1 MAGRD
6 SEPIRRLRAGAASER
21 PIRSQPVLV
30 FMVGLMLI
38 AVPLYLLRRP
48 EFHPIEPVTSP
59 EVRSFGGV
67 IRTEYDAGP
76 SAPEVTLGPLQRVRC
91 GASAADTI
99 GEGSLCDALP
109 LLEAALR
116 QGILGSVDCAPRGGK
131 AGSINYVLEIDF
143 TSNRVNVFAGKSG
156 KWRGARARKAV
167 TCVLRTLPPLAW
179 ADIEHQHQYY
189 AIAILASYPGSAG
202 DGQDDDEAM
211 PTFE

>member
-1 MAGRD
+1 MAGGPRD
-6 SEPIRRLRAGAASER
+6 SEPIRRLRAGGASER

-30 FMVGLMLI
+30 FMVGLMLV

-48 EFHPIEPVTSP
+48 EFHPATPIASS
-59 EVRSFGGV
+59 EVRTFGGV
-67 IRTEYDAGP
+67 VRSEYDAGP
-76 SAPEVTLGPLQRVRC
+76 GAPEVSLGPIQRVRC
-91 GASAADTI
+91 GASAAAST

-116 QGILGSVDCAPRGGK
+116 QGISGSVDCAPRGGRD
-131 AGSINYVLEIDF
+131 GSINYVLEVDF

-167 TCVLRTLPPLAW
+167 TCVLRSLPPLAW

-189 AIAILASYPGSAG
+189 AIAILASYPGSAEE
-202 DGQDDDEAM
+202 DDEAM